1 MALAIR
7 PHLTRLVLLLAL
19 APAATATAQTA
30 PEATL
35 HLLQAGNQ
43 RFATGAPRAHGFGD
57 GARRTLA
64 RGESARAIVLC
75 CSDSRVPPEH
85 VFDVGLGELVVVRIA
100 GHVVDAEAIATIE
113 HAVQQGDVSLCVVLG
128 HEGCGAVGT
137 ALATAGTPP
146 AATTHSE
153 ALRHLLE
160 RIEPAVQR
168 ARALDLDGRE
178 LAAAAEIEHVHAT
191 VHDCLRRSPML
202 RQRLAAGRLHV
213 VGARYLL
220 ASGVVEWLPHR
231 ALPVE
236 PGIAVA
242 VVPEPMPL
250 VAPHVALQLLQAGH
264 RRFLGD
270 GRPTADRSATR
281 RERLT
286 YGQQPVA
293 IVLGCADARTP
304 PEHLFD
310 AGLGELFVVR
320 LAGGALSDDA
330 VASIEYAAQ
339 HLGAPLLVVMAHTG
353 CTALQAAAD
362 RPERSELT
370 PHQRRLLLRL
380 EPSVAAAGGDPASD
394 LAAAARRHAL
404 RTVDEARARSAL
416 LRSLE
421 ASGRFA
427 LVACVHD
434 LATGDLHW
442 PETDAT
448 PAAPSGDP
456 APAAPAV
463 ETAPGRGAPAPTIA
477 PAQAAGGQPV
487 PPATERVTPAAAPGV
502 DRRTVLL
509 VALSGAASLVA
520 AALLLSH
527 RR

>member
-7 PHLTRLVLLLAL
+7 LHPARLLLTLAL
-19 APAATATAQTA
+19 VPAGTMTAQSA

-35 HLLQAGNQ
+35 QLLQAGNQ
-43 RFATGAPRAHGFGD
+43 RFATGALRAHGFGD

-85 VFDVGLGELVVVRIA
+85 VFDVGLGELVVVRVA

-113 HAVQQGDVSLCVVLG
+113 HAVQQADVSLCVVLG
-128 HEGCGAVGT
+128 HEGCGAVGA
-137 ALATAGTPP
+137 ALAAAGTPA

-160 RIEPAVQR
+160 RIEPAVRR
-168 ARALDLDGRE
+168 ARALDLEGGA
-178 LAAAAEIEHVHAT
+178 LAAAAEVEHVHAT
-191 VHDCLRRSPML
+191 VHDCLRRSPLL
-202 RQRLAAGRLHV
+202 RQRLATGRLQV

-236 PGIAVA
+236 PGPATAVA
-242 VVPEPMPL
+242 PEPMAL

-270 GRPTADRSATR
+270 GLPTADRSATR

-286 YGQQPVA
+286 HGQQPVA
-293 IVLGCADARTP
+293 IVLGCADSRTP

-310 AGLGELFVVR
+310 AGLGDLFVVR

-353 CTALQAAAD
+353 CTALQAAAG

-380 EPSVAAAGGDPASD
+380 EPSVAAAGGGAASD

-404 RTVDEARARSAL
+404 RTVDEARARSPL

-421 ASGRFA
+421 ACGRFA

-434 LATGDLHW
+434 LATGDLTW
-442 PETDAT
+442 PETDELSDV
-448 PAAPSGDP
+448 PAAHMAPPAPAGETAPGDTAPAPPTAPAPATADQP
-456 APAAPAV
+456 APAAA
-463 ETAPGRGAPAPTIA
+463 EQAPP
-477 PAQAAGGQPV
+477 PV
-487 PPATERVTPAAAPGV
+487 PAV

-509 VALSGAASLVA
+509 IALSGAASLLVV
-520 AALLLSH
+520 ALLLG
-527 RR
+527 RGR